1 MPARQT
7 MALPSPGHKFLGY
20 PYLAGLGASRQGP
33 AKTSF
38 LRSHIGRSRDLP
50 LFPNCVS
57 DPDTIDISPVA
68 PSFSQS
74 RARTSSTPPC
84 GGKFMRRTRVL
95 ESSVGTKGVKHR
107 VDSEGD

>member
-1 MPARQT
+1 LMSARET
-7 MALPSPGHKFLGY
+7 TALPSPGHKFLGY
-20 PYLAGLGASRQGP
+20 SYLAGLGVSHQGR

-57 DPDTIDISPVA
+57 DPHTINMSPVA
-68 PSFSQS
+68 PSFSHS

-84 GGKFMRRTRVL
+84 GGTFMRRTR
-95 ESSVGTKGVKHR
+95 SWHRGVGWRGSKLGHTLR
-107 VDSEGD
+107 T